1 MDHMLLSW
9 FGEVFGSESEDYR
22 ALADG
27 IKENPERISR
37 AYQDLLSGARTDPLT
52 LLKPVRDLEAGE
64 VHGLV
69 QVGDIPFVSMCA
81 HHFLPFFGTA
91 TVAYRPGTRIIG
103 IGKIP
108 RMVDCLAR
116 RFQLQETLT
125 ELIAGT
131 LFRGADAE
139 GAWARLNAQH
149 LCMSHRGPTAITAMT
164 TTSHGVGVLA
174 GHSAP

>member
-1 MDHMLLSW
+1 MLLSW
-9 FGEVFGSESEDYR
+9 FGEVFGRESDDH
-22 ALADG
+22 AILADG
-27 IKENPERISR
+27 IKEDPERISR
-37 AYQDLLSGARTDPLT
+37 AYRDLLSGGSTDPLT
-52 LLKPVRDLEAGE
+52 LLKPVKQLAEGE
-64 VHGLV
+64 SHGLV

-91 TVAYRPGTRIIG
+91 TVAYHPRSVIIG

-125 ELIAGT
+125 ELIVDT

-139 GAWARLNAQH
+139 GAWARLSAQH
-149 LCMSHRGPTAITAMT
+149 LCMSHRGPTAVTAVT
-164 TTSHGVGVLA
+164 TTSHGLGVLA
-174 GHSAP
+174 GRTAP